1 MSVSQVDADCIF
13 ADDIIFQLDV
23 WSIEPAKKQMRDVA
37 NAVRLATRGWEP
49 VLTANALVT
58 FEYWRTDYIKD
69 GAINH
74 ASIRY
79 TAIIEQP

>member
-1 MSVSQVDADCIF
+1 
-13 ADDIIFQLDV
+13 
-23 WSIEPAKKQMRDVA
+23 MRDVA

-58 FEYWRTDYIKD
+58 FEYSRTDYIKD